1 MPWKDTDDEP
11 PHFDGTIV
19 YRQVNEFGGG
29 ISIEVMPNGAA
40 CIVTVEMIPDAFVR
54 IWRPSEKDA
63 RGILESLK
71 GELENL
77 FLIKKSASSEDVY
90 LEQLQ
95 PWVRTVS
102 ARYDATPTPN
112 KPREATGDGAPF

>member
-1 MPWKDTDDEP
+1 MPWKDTDGELH
-11 PHFDGTIV
+11 HFDGTIV

-29 ISIEVMPNGAA
+29 IVIEVMPKGVA
-40 CIVTVEMIPDAFVR
+40 CIVTVEMMPDAFVR
-54 IWRPSEKDA
+54 IWRPNEKDA

-71 GELENL
+71 AELENL

-95 PWVRTVS
+95 QWVKTVA
-102 ARYDATPTPN
+102 ARYDATPRP
-112 KPREATGDGAPF
+112 KP